1 MSRMLLSSWMMPCP
15 SKKWL
20 GIECP
25 GCGTQRALEMF
36 FTQSPLDAIAFYPPV
51 LPLIFFLGS
60 AGTNILFFRNN
71 RSAKIT
77 LITGVIY
84 MLSLITNFIIRHL

>member
-1 MSRMLLSSWMMPCP
+1 MSSLLLSSWMMPCP

-51 LPLIFFLGS
+51 LPLLFFLGS
-60 AGTNILFFRNN
+60 AGANLFFGKSN

-77 LITGVIY
+77 LIMGVIY
-84 MLSLITNFIIRHL
+84 MASLITNFILRHF